1 MHYRFAIDMKY
12 LALYWALRFYE
23 TEENIMEKIYKNGYK
38 VVIDVENQFV
48 SFGKSITLIGAETF
62 SLTSHKSF
70 VVLEC
75 VDKLLMMGYSPS
87 EIIIDLDNEFDI
99 YAKNLYIKCFEWKH
113 MDDSSITPKPGTFL
127 SIKYESRL
135 ISGVIERNTEIRD
148 GYGTFQ
154 YGIFD
159 SNKKAET
166 YHLRNKQTITT
177 DNKDFVIND
186 DVFIK
191 YCGNDN
197 HVVIPEGIKAIGPCA
212 FWDNQSIEEVV
223 LPDSLISL
231 GGDTFYNC
239 RNLKKIVIPSKVE
252 QMANNPFAGCP
263 LLHLENKSKHF
274 KLIDGALFDKNRTTI
289 IYYDIS
295 KRAKKYKIPRTV
307 SIIGKHSFY
316 LAKNLNLIL
325 IPSSIK
331 KLENNPFSGCEK
343 LEIINHSSFINVIN
357 KVIYN
362 KFKTSVIG
370 CLNSIETNELIL
382 EPVKSI
388 GRNSFWNCKGI
399 KKIVLPSSLQQIGYN
414 PFVGCSNIHFESNTD
429 KYRVIDD
436 VLYDEFEKK
445 LICYPAWKAVG
456 SIKVPDNIEALER
469 GAFSGCDR
477 MTHIELNNVKIISKS
492 CFTNCV
498 SLLEIKCSENI
509 EYIGEW
515 AFAYCSSLQE
525 ALIARNTQIDN
536 NAFLNCKANIQIY

>member
-1 MHYRFAIDMKY
+1 M
-12 LALYWALRFYE
+12 
-23 TEENIMEKIYKNGYK
+23 
-38 VVIDVENQFV
+38 
-48 SFGKSITLIGAETF
+48 
-62 SLTSHKSF
+62 
-70 VVLEC
+70 
-75 VDKLLMMGYSPS
+75 
-87 EIIIDLDNEFDI
+87 
-99 YAKNLYIKCFEWKH
+99 
-113 MDDSSITPKPGTFL
+113 
-127 SIKYESRL
+127 
-135 ISGVIERNTEIRD
+135 
-148 GYGTFQ
+148 
-154 YGIFD
+154 
-159 SNKKAET
+159 
-166 YHLRNKQTITT
+166 
-177 DNKDFVIND
+177 
-186 DVFIK
+186 
-191 YCGNDN
+191 
-197 HVVIPEGIKAIGPCA
+197 
-212 FWDNQSIEEVV
+212 
-223 LPDSLISL
+223 
-231 GGDTFYNC
+231 
-239 RNLKKIVIPSKVE
+239 
-252 QMANNPFAGCP
+252 
-263 LLHLENKSKHF
+263 
-274 KLIDGALFDKNRTTI
+274 
-289 IYYDIS
+289 
-295 KRAKKYKIPRTV
+295 
-307 SIIGKHSFY
+307 
-316 LAKNLNLIL
+316 
-325 IPSSIK
+325 
-331 KLENNPFSGCEK
+331 SGCEK
-343 LEIINHSSFINVIN
+343 LEIINQSSFINIIN